1 MIINKLTPLWTDE
14 NKKAWAELT
23 EQARTIWDKTPEGE
37 RLTADSLQKYDRIQE
52 ERQAILDEISGRYIK
67 SFARKKS
74 AVFDDIREIVR
85 SITKEDYQDTM
96 RDEAFIFA
104 SLESGEAVQKILDH
118 PEETPAESY
127 QGCFD
132 FIISNLQEQYK
143 VIARYN
149 LSVSRANS
157 IVNEQVSKWY
167 ENKNPELLL
176 LAHGKAT
183 DTLPTI
189 SSRDAIIDPI
199 TGRAKLEKEDVQ
211 IFIEN
216 FEDCT
221 SKLQVRVNKLLYYGI
236 VQFSRINNR
245 NTQSNSIRPAIT
257 FTLEEYARL
266 IGLNVDPDPDA
277 DPEAEKKRIKN
288 LLHDTQK
295 KIKSDLELL
304 HNVKISWTE
313 QIKGKAQDFDQV
325 SILSR
330 VACKKGIVYMEFGYT
345 MGQYLKAIPQS
356 RYPVT
361 QYLIDARKTNA
372 YALGNKFAHH
382 YYMDSNQK
390 RGTANRLKVETL
402 LKCCPDLKPYEKV
415 LAEGHSWTGRIKE
428 PFEAALDEVT
438 RVGTLKDWKY
448 THAKGIELTEE
459 EAQNITD
466 YSTFKELYIT
476 FEMGVEVDNTER
488 FNRQEERKTKGSSR
502 KKRNKKV
509 SQKMG

>member
-23 EQARTIWDKTPEGE
+23 EQARMIWDKTPEGE
-37 RLTADSLQKYDRIQE
+37 RLTADSLKRYDSIQE

-67 SFARKKS
+67 SFARKNS

-85 SITKEDYQDTM
+85 AITKEDYQDTI
-96 RDEAFIFA
+96 RDDAFIFA
-104 SLESGEAVQKILDH
+104 SLESGEAVQRLLDH

-167 ENKNPELLL
+167 ENKTPDLLL

-189 SSRDAIIDPI
+189 SSRNAIVDL
-199 TGRAKLEKEDVQ
+199 TGRARLEKEDVQ
-211 IFIEN
+211 VFIEN
-216 FEDCT
+216 FKNSK
-221 SKLQVRVNKLLYYGI
+221 SKLQVRANKLLTYGI
-236 VQFSRINNR
+236 VQFSRVNNR
-245 NTQSNSIRPAIT
+245 NTQSNTIRPAIT
-257 FTLEEYARL
+257 FPLEDYARL
-266 IGLNVDPDPDA
+266 IGLNIDPDPDA
-277 DPEAEKKRIKN
+277 DPEEEKKRIRR
-288 LLHDTQK
+288 LLNDAQK
-295 KIKSDLELL
+295 KIKNDLELL
-304 HNVKISWTE
+304 HNVKISWSE
-313 QIKGKAQDFDQV
+313 QIKGKAQGFDQV

-361 QYLIDARKTNA
+361 QYRIDARNPNA
-372 YALGNKFAHH
+372 YALGNKFANH
-382 YYMDSNQK
+382 YYMDNNQK
-390 RGTANRLKVETL
+390 RGTANRLKVESL
-402 LKCCPDLKPYEKV
+402 LKCCPELKTYEEV
-415 LAEGHSWTGRIKE
+415 LATGHSWTDRIKE

-438 RVGTLKDWKY
+438 RVGTIKDWKY
-448 THAKGIELTEE
+448 THAKWVELTEE

-466 YSTFKELYIT
+466 YNTFKELYIT

-488 FNRQEERKTKGSSR
+488 FNRQEERKTKNNRGR
-502 KKRNKKV
+502 KKGKKV
-509 SQKMG
+509 SEKIG